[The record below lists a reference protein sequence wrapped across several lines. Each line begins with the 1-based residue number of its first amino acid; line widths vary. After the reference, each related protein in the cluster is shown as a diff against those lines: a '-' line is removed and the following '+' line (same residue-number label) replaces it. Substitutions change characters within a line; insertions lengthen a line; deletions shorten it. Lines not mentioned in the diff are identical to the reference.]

1 LKNTYGLISVEY
13 PAGRVATGMQFL
25 GCFIGDYS
33 KSAINT
39 SIFTGKWIGVCS
51 AMYGFVTTNVPS
63 FSNYAKL
70 FGQVAPLPSS
80 VMISTQQ
87 RMFSRRSVE
96 QRQCDIDLIH
106 ALFDLTRSDRE
117 GLIGLD

>member
-1 LKNTYGLISVEY
+1 MDY
-13 PAGRVATGMQFL
+13 PAGRVSTGMQFL

-33 KSAINT
+33 KTAINT

-63 FSNYAKL
+63 FTNYAKL
-70 FGQVAPLPSS
+70 FGQIAQLPPS
-80 VMISTQQ
+80 VMIATQQ
-87 RMFSRRSVE
+87 RMFTRRGVP

-106 ALFDLTRSDRE
+106 ALYNLTRKDRE
-117 GLIGLD
+117 GLIDAEETL